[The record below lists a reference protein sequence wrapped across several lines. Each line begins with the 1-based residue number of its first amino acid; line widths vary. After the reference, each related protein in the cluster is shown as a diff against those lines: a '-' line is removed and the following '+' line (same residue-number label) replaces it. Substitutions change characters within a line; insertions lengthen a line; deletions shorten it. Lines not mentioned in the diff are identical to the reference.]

1 MASFPF
7 PRKRSLKGKGV
18 PLKTLGLAQTW
29 SWNQI
34 KKGCMAA
41 LALNSPRQV
50 RGTFFCNEFALW
62 SSSSRFQTTES
73 WRWTGFW
80 SSHWWPWSSAVLSPY
95 PSTNQPVSLPVLY
108 DLLFHYINKI
118 SSLHSAFMLLR
129 YPTKMTIIA
138 ILQKALFYLN
148 LAFSLKL
155 INSLNFMKKYEFL
168 QMFVWLTGYSNRC
181 VLKSISEI
189 ENLESSRA
197 QLPDFLL
204 LELVFI
210 VAWPL
215 IGWLSHL

>member
-1 MASFPF
+1 
-7 PRKRSLKGKGV
+7 
-18 PLKTLGLAQTW
+18 
-29 SWNQI
+29 
-34 KKGCMAA
+34 
-41 LALNSPRQV
+41 
-50 RGTFFCNEFALW
+50 
-62 SSSSRFQTTES
+62 
-73 WRWTGFW
+73 
-80 SSHWWPWSSAVLSPY
+80 
-95 PSTNQPVSLPVLY
+95 
-108 DLLFHYINKI
+108 
-118 SSLHSAFMLLR
+118 MLLR

-210 VAWPL
+210 VAWSL